1 MNTIDR
7 VQTGLRLDRNI
18 YKQLKA
24 NAKKNRQTFNKYVE
38 EVLKNFLDDDF
49 PRIPPDHPISP
60 EILEMG
66 KLMPHYTEEE
76 LAQDDRLRYILSK
89 GQETEI

>member
-1 MNTIDR
+1 MNTTDR

-24 NAKKNRQTFNKYVE
+24 NAKKSRQTFNKYVE
-38 EVLKNFLDDDF
+38 GVLKNFLDDDF
-49 PRIPPDHPISP
+49 PRLPPDYTISP

-66 KLMPHYTEEE
+66 KTLPHFSEEE

-89 GQETEI
+89 GQGQ

>member
-38 EVLKNFLDDDF
+38 EVLKNFLDDDSRASRRTTRSRRKF
-49 PRIPPDHPISP
+49 WKWES
-60 EILEMG
+60 
-66 KLMPHYTEEE
+66 
-76 LAQDDRLRYILSK
+76 
-89 GQETEI
+89 